1 MPEFVV
7 IDGDEV
13 QFDELFLPA
22 KVTVRPGTIT
32 ATGGATVGGKKVCV
46 AGDEQEVVVTDCQ
59 YSTPM
64 FPTEGAGTL
73 RIKTLM
79 PDQKSIKTSSAG
91 KPVLLVGKKFVA
103 GFTVTKK
110 AQLIPPAPATPQ
122 LDPMGEYVGTGEF
135 KPQNR
140 LLREV

>member
-1 MPEFVV
+1 MPEIVV

-13 QFDELFLPA
+13 QFDELFPPA
-22 KVTVRPGTIT
+22 TVRVQPGKIT

-46 AGDEQEVVVTDCQ
+46 AGDEQQVVVENCK
-59 YSTPM
+59 YSTPLL
-64 FPTEGAGTL
+64 PTEGTGTL

-79 PDQKSIKTSSAG
+79 PDQKSSKTSSAG

-103 GFTVTKK
+103 SFTVTVK
-110 AQLIPPAPATPQ
+110 AKLIPPAPATPQ
-122 LDPMGEYVGTGEF
+122 LDLMGEYIGTGEF